1 MKDAT
6 RNYSQDFM
14 YMEISSLT
22 HDPLC
27 FPFLFLLQDNGVFQ
41 YLSTYHF
48 FLANKVMDAMIS
60 GFFVWVFDV
69 YYETLPTI

>member
-14 YMEISSLT
+14 YMEISSLM

-48 FLANKVMDAMIS
+48 FLVNKVMDPDHDFRIFCL
-60 GFFVWVFDV
+60 GF
-69 YYETLPTI
+69 

>member
-14 YMEISSLT
+14 YIEISLLM

-41 YLSTYHF
+41 YLSTYC
-48 FLANKVMDAMIS
+48 FLLINELMDADCDFRIFCLS
-60 GFFVWVFDV
+60 FVCF
-69 YYETLPTI
+69 L